1 MAPMPSLDTVA
12 SRCHYSVVAMLS
24 KGHMPNK
31 KKVNS
36 LSFPPMTVY
45 VEKELRNWFKQRAAH
60 LSTIEGRPNNASNLV
75 RDAMREYKQRI
86 EIQEKSKS

>member
-1 MAPMPSLDTVA
+1 MAT
-12 SRCHYSVVAMLS
+12 
-24 KGHMPNK
+24 K
-31 KKVNS
+31 KKVNN

-45 VEKELRNWFKQRAAH
+45 VERDLQDWFRTRAKHIEA
-60 LSTIEGRPNNASNLV
+60 LEGRPNNASNLV